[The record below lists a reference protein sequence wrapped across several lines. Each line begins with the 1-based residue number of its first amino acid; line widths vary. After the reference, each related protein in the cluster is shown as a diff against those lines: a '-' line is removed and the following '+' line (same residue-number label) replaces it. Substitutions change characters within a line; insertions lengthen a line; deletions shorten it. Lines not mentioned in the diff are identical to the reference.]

1 MSDWREVRIRDVAT
15 TFDGPHATP
24 RSTKIATSGPI
35 FLGISS
41 LSSGRLDLSQSAFL
55 SENDFVQWTR
65 RVTPTEGDVVFSYE
79 TRLGEAAI
87 IPAGFRGSLGR
98 RLAVMRPNRELV
110 DPRFLLY
117 SYLSPAFQEVIRQNT
132 VHGSTVDR
140 IMLKEFPDFPLALP
154 PLPEQRAIAATLGAL
169 DDKIESNRRAIETG
183 ERLLRSKV
191 LLAID
196 TSSGDE
202 GVLSDYCGLVNA
214 TVKTGSIDP
223 SANYIGFE
231 HMPRGSVFLNAW
243 STAEGLGSHKT
254 AFQAGD
260 LLFGKLRP
268 YFKKVGIAPVAG
280 VCSTDI
286 LVIRPKNPRDLGL
299 ITCVAASDALI
310 DSLSAS
316 STGTRMPRASWNDLA
331 SWPVPKMTEAELV
344 ALADDVS
351 PLIARLEALTF
362 ESQRLAALRDALLP
376 ELLSGS
382 SRVPAGEAAG

>member
-1 MSDWREVRIRDVAT
+1 M
-15 TFDGPHATP
+15 TP
-24 RSTKIATSGPI
+24 PGWTRQPLSKFITLQRGMDLPTKKRRPGR
-35 FLGISS
+35 FKV
-41 LSSGRLDLSQSAFL
+41 LSSGESHGWHDEGPVKGPGFAVGRATNLGRPTWSDEDYWPLNTTLYAKDFHGNDPKFAYFWFLGADLSTFNSG
-55 SENDFVQWTR
+55 SVQPMLNR
-65 RVTPTEGDVVFSYE
+65 NYIANVPIDV
-79 TRLGEAAI
+79 
-87 IPAGFRGSLGR
+87 
-98 RLAVMRPNRELV
+98 
-110 DPRFLLY
+110 
-117 SYLSPAFQEVIRQNT
+117 
-132 VHGSTVDR
+132 
-140 IMLKEFPDFPLALP
+140 P
-154 PLPEQRAIAATLGAL
+154 PVAEQRAIAATLGAF

-214 TVKTGSIDP
+214 TVKAGSIDP
-223 SANYIGFE
+223 SANYIGLE

-299 ITCVAASDALI
+299 ITCVGASDALI

-362 ESQRLAALRDALLP
+362 ESKRLAALRDALLP

-382 SRVPAGEAAG
+382 IRVPAEEASG